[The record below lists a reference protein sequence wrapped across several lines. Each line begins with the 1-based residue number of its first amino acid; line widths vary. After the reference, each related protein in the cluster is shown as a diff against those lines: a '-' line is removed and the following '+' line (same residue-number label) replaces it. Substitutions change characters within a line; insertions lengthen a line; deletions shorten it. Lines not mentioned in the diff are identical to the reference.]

1 MYKNIFLYLL
11 AAFLSNDVMTDI
23 FFFLPFNVFFQT
35 KGFMWNWLNVLCDTS
50 LLLGK
55 VPWLCDFEVC
65 WYYRVWTW
73 GVYREVTRYLRTQ
86 ILTWS
91 IVFNNCRTKMINTYI
106 KRDRSCIRVQA
117 SYNTDIKLHG
127 IILVYNQDQTGYSL
141 TKYIKLTLCM
151 EGRS

>member
-1 MYKNIFLYLL
+1 MILKC
-11 AAFLSNDVMTDI
+11 ADI
-23 FFFLPFNVFFQT
+23 TGYEHEEFIVKLPGILEH
-35 KGFMWNWLNVLCDTS
+35 K
-50 LLLGK
+50 
-55 VPWLCDFEVC
+55 
-65 WYYRVWTW
+65 
-73 GVYREVTRYLRTQ
+73 Q

-91 IVFNNCRTKMINTYI
+91 IVFNNCRTKMINTCI

-127 IILVYNQDQTGYSL
+127 IILVYNHEDQTGYSL

>member
-1 MYKNIFLYLL
+1 MILKC
-11 AAFLSNDVMTDI
+11 ADI
-23 FFFLPFNVFFQT
+23 TGYEHEEFIVKLPGILEH
-35 KGFMWNWLNVLCDTS
+35 K
-50 LLLGK
+50 
-55 VPWLCDFEVC
+55 
-65 WYYRVWTW
+65 
-73 GVYREVTRYLRTQ
+73 Q

-91 IVFNNCRTKMINTYI
+91 IVFNNCRTKMINYTYI